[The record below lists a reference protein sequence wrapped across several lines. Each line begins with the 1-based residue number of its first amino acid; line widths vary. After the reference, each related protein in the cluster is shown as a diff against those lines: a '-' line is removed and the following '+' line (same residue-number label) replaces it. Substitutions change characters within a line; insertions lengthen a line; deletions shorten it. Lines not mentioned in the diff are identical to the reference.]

1 MPVPKEALGT
11 ASKTPLS
18 FDRGVFE
25 ERAKIRR
32 EKIENGELK
41 KFVN

>member
-1 MPVPKEALGT
+1 MDEY
-11 ASKTPLS
+11 SKNPLS
-18 FDRGVFE
+18 KDRGFFE

-32 EKIENGELK
+32 EKIENGEQK